1 MAGAP
6 NSQDRTRR
14 PVFLERWEYGLHHDR
29 ACHNRLE
36 AGGGPQSAKRLD
48 PARGSIWREQWSD
61 TCRAGFLPDQIE
73 REAVSTGNGAGRSTP
88 YRSSAK
94 SRKHRSP
101 RGFTVN
107 RQRFPNV
114 HVELSEA
121 LGAERTAMLERGEVH
136 VGIRLDQGDPRFESR
151 VLPPA
156 EALAVGD
163 TSLELGHAGLIDIGR
178 LASYP
183 LPLLDPGYS
192 IPRLFDATCRLA
204 NVEPNILLE
213 SRAPHTLLALAEAG
227 QGVAIIPTLQRTD
240 RYNLRI
246 VRVTHRRKPIRE
258 RVAIQWDRRR
268 PLPPYAVTFCETLAE
283 YMHTVLP
290 ITHPTKTKTADGQG
304 NWSFEGFA
312 DNERQFG
319 SQIRPIA
326 GLDDPQAPRR
336 VRRRTG
342 SSKP

>member
-121 LGAERTAMLERGEVH
+121 LGAERTAMRERGEVQASDLIK
-136 VGIRLDQGDPRFESR
+136 VIPVSR
-151 VLPPA
+151 V
-156 EALAVGD
+156 G
-163 TSLELGHAGLIDIGR
+163 
-178 LASYP
+178 SYP
-183 LPLLDPGYS
+183 
-192 IPRLFDATCRLA
+192 
-204 NVEPNILLE
+204 
-213 SRAPHTLLALAEAG
+213 
-227 QGVAIIPTLQRTD
+227 Q
-240 RYNLRI
+240 LR
-246 VRVTHRRKPIRE
+246 PWLS
-258 RVAIQWDRRR
+258 A
-268 PLPPYAVTFCETLAE
+268 
-283 YMHTVLP
+283 
-290 ITHPTKTKTADGQG
+290 THPSSSAM
-304 NWSFEGFA
+304 
-312 DNERQFG
+312 RG
-319 SQIRPIA
+319 S
-326 GLDDPQAPRR
+326 
-336 VRRRTG
+336 
-342 SSKP
+342 